1 MFRDVIPGYSYD
13 GNVNVK
19 VKVIQYTLLRL
30 KYSNTLLQVPHY
42 LYLYNTTSVYYIY
55 L

>member
-30 KYSNTLLQVPHY
+30 KYSNTLLQIHY
-42 LYLYNTTSVYYIY
+42 LYTTSVYYIY